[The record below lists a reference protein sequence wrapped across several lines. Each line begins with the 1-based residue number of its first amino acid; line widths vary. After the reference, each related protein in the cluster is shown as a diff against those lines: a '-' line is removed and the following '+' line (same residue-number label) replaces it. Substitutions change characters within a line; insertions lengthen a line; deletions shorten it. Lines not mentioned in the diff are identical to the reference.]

1 MLWLEDIHKL
11 VSWQKKDILSYSN
24 LKSEDMPPI
33 LFKDNMPALQNKD
46 YFNYGGQGPLPTQS
60 LNAITSS
67 WQTIQKLGPF
77 TNNVWPYITKEV
89 ITTKNLIAEICS
101 IHPKRIAFTENVTSG
116 CILPLLGLPFSDGDN
131 LLISDCEH
139 PGIVAACKELARKKN
154 LTITILPVLKICNG
168 NDKEDE
174 TYKKILKLIDEHLQI
189 NTKLVV
195 LSHLLWNTGQIMP
208 IELISKR
215 LKEHSSKPYLLV
227 DAAQSFCHIPIKGAC
242 DNADIYAF
250 TGHKWA
256 YGPEGLGAVAL
267 STRVL
272 EESSPTLIGW
282 KSLKVEEGI
291 HVNNE
296 APFHSDGRRFEIA
309 TSCVP
314 LLAGLR
320 SSLIMLKNEGHD
332 TERFCKIKSLSSILW
347 QKLNKIKNI
356 ELVLN
361 CPPPSGIISFNINGI
376 KSPEEV
382 VNYLGQ
388 ENLWIRVLEDPKWL
402 RACVHI
408 TTDLNEINNLV
419 IGLKNFISTK

>member
-1 MLWLEDIHKL
+1 M
-11 VSWQKKDILSYSN
+11 S
-24 LKSEDMPPI
+24 PI
-33 LFKDNMPALQNKD
+33 SFKDNMPALQNKD

-60 LNAITSS
+60 LKAITSS
-67 WQTIQKLGPF
+67 WETIQNLGPF

-89 ITTKNLIAEICS
+89 ITTKNLLAEICA
-101 IHPKRIAFTENVTSG
+101 IHPKRIALTENVTSG
-116 CILPLLGLPFSDGDN
+116 CVLPLLGLPFSDGDN
-131 LLISDCEH
+131 LLLSDCEH

-154 LTITILPVLKICNG
+154 LTIAILPVSKLCTG
-168 NDKEDE
+168 NDNKNE
-174 TYKKILKLIDEHLQI
+174 TYSEVLKLIDEYLQKK
-189 NTKLVV
+189 TKLVV

-208 IELISKR
+208 IKLISKR
-215 LKEHSSKPYLLV
+215 LKEHLSKPYLLV
-227 DAAQSFCHIPIKGAC
+227 DAAQSFSHIPIKDVC
-242 DNADIYAF
+242 DHADIYAF

-282 KSLKVEEGI
+282 KSLKAEEGI
-291 HVNNE
+291 YVNNKT
-296 APFHSDGRRFEIA
+296 PFHSDGRRFEIA

-320 SSLIMLKNEGHD
+320 SSLTMLKDEGHEN
-332 TERFCKIKSLSSILW
+332 ERFCKIQDLSAILW
-347 QKLNKIKNI
+347 EKLNQIKDI

-361 CPPPSGIISFNINGI
+361 SPPPSGIISFNISGI
-376 KSPEEV
+376 NSPEEV

-388 ENLWIRVLEDPKWL
+388 KNLWIRVLEDPKWL

-419 IGLKNFISTK
+419 IGLKNFISSKKFT

>member
-1 MLWLEDIHKL
+1 M
-11 VSWQKKDILSYSN
+11 VSWQKKDILSYQSQ
-24 LKSEDMPPI
+24 KIKDMSTKV
-33 LFKDNMPALQNKD
+33 FKDNMPALQNKD

-67 WQTIQKLGPF
+67 WQTIQNLGPF

-89 ITTKNLIAEICS
+89 ITTKNLIAEICG

-116 CILPLLGLPFSDGDN
+116 CILPLLGLPFYSGDN
-131 LLISDCEH
+131 LLLSDCEH

-154 LTITILPVLKICNG
+154 LTIAILPVSKLCNF
-168 NDKEDE
+168 NDNMDQTNKVVL
-174 TYKKILKLIDEHLQI
+174 TLIDEYLQK

-215 LKEHSSKPYLLV
+215 LKEHQSEPYLLV
-227 DAAQSFCHIPIKGAC
+227 DAAQSFCHIPIKSAC

-291 HVNNE
+291 HVNNKN
-296 APFHSDGRRFEIA
+296 PFHSDGRRFEIA

-320 SSLIMLKNEGHD
+320 SSLIMLKNEGHE
-332 TERFCKIKSLSSILW
+332 TERFSKIKSLSSILW
-347 QKLNKIKNI
+347 EKLNQIKNI

-361 CPPPSGIISFNINGI
+361 SPPPSGIISFTINGI
-376 KSPEEV
+376 NSPEEV

-402 RACVHI
+402 RACVHV
-408 TTDLNEINNLV
+408 TTDLQEIDNLV
-419 IGLKNFISTK
+419 FGLKNFISTK

>member
-1 MLWLEDIHKL
+1 ML
-11 VSWQKKDILSYSN
+11 
-24 LKSEDMPPI
+24 PI
-33 LFKDNMPALQNKD
+33 SIKDNMPALQNKY
-46 YFNYGGQGPLPTQS
+46 YFNYGGQGPLPTES
-60 LNAITSS
+60 LRAITTS

-77 TNNVWPYITKEV
+77 TNDVWPYITKEV
-89 ITTKNLIAEICS
+89 ISTKNLLSEICG

-116 CILPLLGLPFSDGDN
+116 CILPLLGLPFDEGDH

-154 LTITILPVLKICNG
+154 LSIGILPVLKLCNG
-168 NDKEDE
+168 NNYEAK
-174 TYKKILKLIDEHLQI
+174 TYKTILKLIDTNLQK

-215 LKEHSSKPYLLV
+215 LKDHPSNPYLLV
-227 DAAQSFCHIPIKGAC
+227 DAAQSFCHIPIKDAC
-242 DNADIYAF
+242 DKADIYAF

-282 KSLKVEEGI
+282 KSLKAEEGI
-291 HVNNE
+291 YVNNK

-309 TSCVP
+309 TSCIP

-320 SSLIMLKNEGHD
+320 SSLKMLENEGSE
-332 TERFCKIKSLSSILW
+332 TERFFKIKRLSSILW
-347 QKLNKIKNI
+347 GELNQIKNV

-361 CPPPSGIISFNINGI
+361 SSPPSGIISFSINGI
-376 KSPEEV
+376 NSPEEV

-388 ENLWIRVLEDPKWL
+388 KNLWIRVLEDPRWL

-408 TTDLNEINNLV
+408 TTEQTEIDNL
-419 IGLKNFISTK
+419 IAAINGFLKSR

>member
-1 MLWLEDIHKL
+1 M

-174 TYKKILKLIDEHLQI
+174 TYKKILKLIDECLQI

-320 SSLIMLKNEGHD
+320 SSLIMLKNEGHE

-408 TTDLNEINNLV
+408 TTDLNEIDNLV

>member
-1 MLWLEDIHKL
+1 MT
-11 VSWQKKDILSYSN
+11 
-24 LKSEDMPPI
+24 PT
-33 LFKDNMPALQNKD
+33 LFKDNFPALQNKD

-67 WQTIQKLGPF
+67 WQTIQNLGPF
-77 TNNVWPYITKEV
+77 TNNVWPYITKEI
-89 ITTKNLIAEICS
+89 ITTKNLIAEICNVN
-101 IHPKRIAFTENVTSG
+101 PKRIASTENVTSG
-116 CILPLLGLPFSDGDN
+116 CVLPLLGLPFSDSDN

-139 PGIVAACKELARKKN
+139 PGIIAACKELARKKN
-154 LTITILPVLKICNG
+154 LTISILPVSKLCNG
-168 NDKEDE
+168 NDNKNE
-174 TYKKILKLIDEHLQI
+174 TYTIVLKLIDKYLQK
-189 NTKLVV
+189 NTKLLV

-215 LKEHSSKPYLLV
+215 LKEHSSNPYLLV
-227 DAAQSFCHIPIKGAC
+227 DAAQSFCHIPVKGAC
-242 DNADIYAF
+242 NNADIYAF

-282 KSLKVEEGI
+282 KSLKSEDGI
-291 HVNNE
+291 YVNNKT
-296 APFHSDGRRFEIA
+296 PFHSDGRRFEIA

-320 SSLIMLKNEGHD
+320 SSLIMLKNEGTD
-332 TERFCKIKSLSSILW
+332 TERLCKIKSLSSILW
-347 QKLNKIKNI
+347 EKLNQIKKVK
-356 ELVLN
+356 LVLN
-361 CPPPSGIISFNINGI
+361 SAPPSGIISFNIDEIG
-376 KSPEEV
+376 SPEMV
-382 VNYLGQ
+382 VNRLGQ

-408 TTDLNEINNLV
+408 STDIKEIDNLI
-419 IGLKNFISTK
+419 IGLKNIISNIESM

>member
-1 MLWLEDIHKL
+1 M
-11 VSWQKKDILSYSN
+11 
-24 LKSEDMPPI
+24 DMRKI
-33 LFKDNMPALQNKD
+33 LFKTDIPALQNKD

-89 ITTKNLIAEICS
+89 ITTKNLLAKICAV
-101 IHPKRIAFTENVTSG
+101 HPKRIAFTENVTSG
-116 CILPLLGLPFSDGDN
+116 CILPLLGLPFSEGDN
-131 LLISDCEH
+131 FLISDCEH
-139 PGIVAACKELARKKN
+139 PGIVAACKELARKRHI
-154 LTITILPVLKICNG
+154 TISILPVSKLRNG
-168 NDKEDE
+168 NDKQGE
-174 TYKKILKLIDEHLQI
+174 TYKALIELTDEYLKK

-195 LSHLLWNTGQIMP
+195 LSHLLWNTGQVMP

-215 LKEHSSKPYLLV
+215 LKEHSNNPYLLV

-242 DNADIYAF
+242 ENADIYAF

-282 KSLKVEEGI
+282 KSLKAEEGI
-291 HVNNE
+291 YVNNKT
-296 APFHSDGRRFEIA
+296 PFHCDGRRFEVA

-320 SSLIMLKNEGHD
+320 CSLMMLNNEGNE
-332 TERFCKIKSLSSILW
+332 TERYSKIKSLSFILW
-347 QKLNKIKNI
+347 EKLNKIKNI
-356 ELVLN
+356 ELVLTS
-361 CPPPSGIISFNINGI
+361 PPPSGIISFTINGI
-376 KSPEEV
+376 NSPEEIV
-382 VNYLGQ
+382 KYLGQ
-388 ENLWIRVLEDPKWL
+388 ESLWIRVLEDPKWL
-402 RACVHI
+402 RACTHI
-408 TTDLNEINNLV
+408 TTDSREINNLV
-419 IGLKNFISTK
+419 DVIKKFISSKGTI

>member
-1 MLWLEDIHKL
+1 M

-174 TYKKILKLIDEHLQI
+174 TYKKILKLIDEYLQI

-320 SSLIMLKNEGHD
+320 SSLIMLKNEGHE

-408 TTDLNEINNLV
+408 TTDLNEIDNIV
-419 IGLKNFISTK
+419 IGLKNFILTK

>member
-1 MLWLEDIHKL
+1 M
-11 VSWQKKDILSYSN
+11 
-24 LKSEDMPPI
+24 SEI
-33 LFKDNMPALQNKD
+33 SFKDNMPALQNKY

-67 WQTIQKLGPF
+67 WETIQHLGPF
-77 TNNVWPYITKEV
+77 TNDVWPYITKEV
-89 ITTKNLIAEICS
+89 ISTKNLLSEICG
-101 IHPKRIAFTENVTSG
+101 IHPRRIALTENVTSG
-116 CILPLLGLPFSDGDN
+116 CVLPLLGLPISEGDH

-139 PGIVAACKELARKKN
+139 PGIVAACKSLARTKN
-154 LTITILPVLKICNG
+154 LNIGILPILKSCNG
-168 NDKEDE
+168 NDNQKE
-174 TYKKILKLIDEHLQI
+174 TYKTVIKLIEANLQK

-208 IELISKR
+208 IELISKK

-242 DNADIYAF
+242 DKSDIYAF

-291 HVNNE
+291 YVNNQT
-296 APFHSDGRRFEIA
+296 PFHSDGRRFEIA

-314 LLAGLR
+314 LLAGLK
-320 SSLIMLKNEGHD
+320 SSLKMLRKEGSE
-332 TERFCKIKSLSSILW
+332 TERLFKIKHLSSVLW
-347 QKLNKIKNI
+347 EKLNQIKNI
-356 ELVLN
+356 KLVLN
-361 CPPPSGIISFNINGI
+361 SPPPSGIVSFSINGLN
-376 KSPEEV
+376 SPEEV
-382 VNYLGQ
+382 VKYLGK
-388 ENLWIRVLEDPKWL
+388 NKLWIRVLEDPKWL

-408 TTDLNEINNLV
+408 TTDLKEIDNL
-419 IGLKNFISTK
+419 IIALNNFISTQKSV

>member
-1 MLWLEDIHKL
+1 M

-215 LKEHSSKPYLLV
+215 LKEHSRKPYLLV

-320 SSLIMLKNEGHD
+320 SSLIMLKNEGHE

-408 TTDLNEINNLV
+408 TTDLNEIDNLV

>member
-1 MLWLEDIHKL
+1 M
-11 VSWQKKDILSYSN
+11 VSWQKKDTLSYSN

-320 SSLIMLKNEGHD
+320 SSLIMLKNEGHE

-382 VNYLGQ
+382 VNYLGK

-408 TTDLNEINNLV
+408 TTDLNEIDNLV

>member
-1 MLWLEDIHKL
+1 M
-11 VSWQKKDILSYSN
+11 S
-24 LKSEDMPPI
+24 PI
-33 LFKDNMPALQNKD
+33 LFKDNMPALQNKA
-46 YFNYGGQGPLPTQS
+46 YFNYGGQGPLPSQS

-67 WQTIQKLGPF
+67 WQTMQSLGPF
-77 TNNVWPYITKEV
+77 TNNVWPYITKEI
-89 ITTKNLIAEICS
+89 ITTKNLIAEICA

-116 CILPLLGLPFSDGDN
+116 CILPLLGLPFFEGDN
-131 LLISDCEH
+131 LLLSDCEH

-154 LTITILPVLKICNG
+154 LTIAILPVSKICNG
-168 NDKEDE
+168 NDKKNE
-174 TYKKILKLIDEHLQI
+174 TYKTVLKLIDEHIQK

-208 IELISKR
+208 IELISKM

-242 DNADIYAF
+242 ENADIYAF

-282 KSLKVEEGI
+282 KSLKAEEGI
-291 HVNNE
+291 YINNKT
-296 APFHSDGRRFEIA
+296 PFHSDGRRFEIA
-309 TSCVP
+309 TSCIP

-320 SSLIMLKNEGHD
+320 TSLNMLKNEGSE
-332 TERFCKIKSLSSILW
+332 TERLNKIKSLSAVLW
-347 QKLNKIKNI
+347 KELNQIKNI

-361 CPPPSGIISFNINGI
+361 SPPPSGIISFTINGNN
-376 KSPEEV
+376 SPEDV
-382 VNYLGQ
+382 VKHLGQ
-388 ENLWIRVLEDPKWL
+388 ENVWIRVLEDPKWL

-408 TTDLNEINNLV
+408 TTDLNEVDNLV
-419 IGLKNFISTK
+419 IGLKNFISTKESI

>member
-1 MLWLEDIHKL
+1 M
-11 VSWQKKDILSYSN
+11 SA
-24 LKSEDMPPI
+24 I

-46 YFNYGGQGPLPTQS
+46 YFNYGGQGPLPTES
-60 LNAITSS
+60 LNAITLS
-67 WQTIQKLGPF
+67 WQTIQTLGPF
-77 TNNVWPYITKEV
+77 TSNVWPYITKEV
-89 ITTKNLIAEICS
+89 NNTKNLLAQICS

-116 CILPLLGLPFSDGDN
+116 CVLPLIGLPFYDGDN
-131 LLISDCEH
+131 LLLSDCEH

-154 LTITILPVLKICNG
+154 LTISVLPVSKICNG
-168 NDKEDE
+168 YDKSKE
-174 TYKKILKLIDEHLQI
+174 TYKTVLNLIDEHLQK

-227 DAAQSFCHIPIKGAC
+227 DAAQSFCHIPIEGAC

-282 KSLKVEEGI
+282 KSIKAEDGI
-291 HVNNE
+291 YVNNKT
-296 APFHSDGRRFEIA
+296 PFHSDGRRFEIA

-320 SSLIMLKNEGHD
+320 NSLIMLNNEGHE
-332 TERFCKIKSLSSILW
+332 TERFSKIKNLSSILW
-347 QKLNKIKNI
+347 KKLNEINNI
-356 ELVLN
+356 ELILN
-361 CPPPSGIISFNINGI
+361 SPPPSGIVSFTINGI
-376 KSPEEV
+376 SSPEEV

-388 ENLWIRVLEDPKWL
+388 KNLWIRVLEDPKWF

-408 TTDLNEINNLV
+408 TTDLKEINNLV
-419 IGLKNFISTK
+419 HGLKNFTSTLSST

>member
-1 MLWLEDIHKL
+1 MLPISFKN
-11 VSWQKKDILSYSN
+11 N
-24 LKSEDMPPI
+24 L
-33 LFKDNMPALQNKD
+33 PALQNKF
-46 YFNYGGQGPLPTQS
+46 YFNYGGQGPLPTES
-60 LNAITSS
+60 LHAITTS
-67 WQTIQKLGPF
+67 WQTIQHLGPF
-77 TNNVWPYITKEV
+77 TNDVWPYITKE
-89 ITTKNLIAEICS
+89 IISTKNLLSEFCG

-116 CILPLLGLPFSDGDN
+116 CVLPLLGLPFSEDDH

-154 LTITILPVLKICNG
+154 LRIGILPVLKLCNG
-168 NDKEDE
+168 NDKENE
-174 TYKKILKLIDEHLQI
+174 TYNTVLKLLDENLKK

-208 IELISKR
+208 IELISKK
-215 LKEHSSKPYLLV
+215 LKDHSSKPYLLV

-242 DNADIYAF
+242 DKADIYAF

-272 EESSPTLIGW
+272 EESDPTLIGW
-282 KSLKVEEGI
+282 KSLKAEEGI
-291 HVNNE
+291 HINNKT
-296 APFHSDGRRFEIA
+296 PFHSDSRRFEIA

-314 LLAGLR
+314 LLAGLKR
-320 SSLIMLKNEGHD
+320 SLIMLKNEGSE
-332 TERFCKIKSLSSILW
+332 TERFLKIKNLSSILW
-347 QKLNKIKNI
+347 GKLNQIKNI

-361 CPPPSGIISFNINGI
+361 SAPPSGIISFSINGI
-376 KSPEEV
+376 NSPEEV

-388 ENLWIRVLEDPKWL
+388 KNLWIRVLEDPKWL

-408 TTDLNEINNLV
+408 TTDLSEIDNLV
-419 IGLKNFISTK
+419 LALNNFISTHKSI

>member
-1 MLWLEDIHKL
+1 M
-11 VSWQKKDILSYSN
+11 S
-24 LKSEDMPPI
+24 PI
-33 LFKDNMPALQNKD
+33 LFKGNMPALQNKA
-46 YFNYGGQGPLPTQS
+46 YFNYGGQGPLPSQS

-67 WQTIQKLGPF
+67 WQTIQSLGPF

-89 ITTKNLIAEICS
+89 LTTKSLIAEICA

-116 CILPLLGLPFSDGDN
+116 CILPLLGLPFFEGDN
-131 LLISDCEH
+131 LLLSDCEH

-154 LTITILPVLKICNG
+154 LTIAILPVSKICNG
-168 NDKEDE
+168 NDKKNE
-174 TYKKILKLIDEHLQI
+174 TYKTVLKLIDEHIQK

-208 IELISKR
+208 IELISKM

-242 DNADIYAF
+242 ENADIYAF

-282 KSLKVEEGI
+282 KSLKAEEGI
-291 HVNNE
+291 YINNKT
-296 APFHSDGRRFEIA
+296 PFHSDGRRFEIA
-309 TSCVP
+309 TSCIP

-320 SSLIMLKNEGHD
+320 TSLNMLKNEGSE
-332 TERFCKIKSLSSILW
+332 TERLNKIKSLSAVLW
-347 QKLNKIKNI
+347 EELNQIKNI

-361 CPPPSGIISFNINGI
+361 SPPPSGIISFTINGNN
-376 KSPEEV
+376 SPEDV
-382 VNYLGQ
+382 VKHLGQ
-388 ENLWIRVLEDPKWL
+388 ENVWIRVLEDPKWL

-408 TTDLNEINNLV
+408 TTDLNEVDNLV